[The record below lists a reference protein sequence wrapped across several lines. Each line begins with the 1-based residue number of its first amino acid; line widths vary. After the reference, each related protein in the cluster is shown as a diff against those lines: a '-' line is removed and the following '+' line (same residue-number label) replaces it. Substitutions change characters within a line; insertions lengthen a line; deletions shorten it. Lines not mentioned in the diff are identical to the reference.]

1 MDAGD
6 ADVSPMSSPTPEN
19 VSSTESHLIRP
30 ADAARQLGIP
40 ASTLR
45 RWSRRFASFL
55 SPEANGAAREN
66 GSRGHRRYTPD
77 DLAVLARCKELLSAG
92 RTFEQVTAMLEQDF
106 QSEAPVVEGEIEL
119 DENKPTASE
128 ADAEEPLQMMQGE
141 DATDAGNI
149 LAQALASI
157 PGFQQAIITGQQSER
172 ELLGVVLQDN
182 FTLKE
187 ENKKL
192 RERMVETERRIFEM
206 KREMEKART
215 EERERMRQMEAYL
228 FQLQRQMDDLVRR
241 QSVQAPAPGYPAV
254 LPQPVAP
261 TPAPVVSPQPVR
273 RAAPQPSPTSPS
285 EPEPSTMMQGA
296 PPAEAASLSPRSEP
310 APKKRSFWDW
320 LLGR

>member
-1 MDAGD
+1 MT
-6 ADVSPMSSPTPEN
+6 SPTSKN
-19 VSSTESHLIRP
+19 ATTTATSLLRP

-45 RWSRRFASFL
+45 RWSRRFAAFL

-66 GSRGHRRYTPD
+66 GFRSHRRYTPE
-77 DLAVLARCKELLSAG
+77 DLRVLARCKTLLSAG
-92 RTFEQVTAMLEQDF
+92 RTFEQVAAMLESDF
-106 QSEAPVVEGEIEL
+106 RPESPVVEGEIDLGER
-119 DENKPTASE
+119 DAGVSE
-128 ADAEEPLQMMQGE
+128 AAAGEPLQLMRGE
-141 DATDAGNI
+141 DATEAGNL

-157 PGFQQAIITGQQSER
+157 PGFQQAIITGQQNER

-182 FTLKE
+182 FALKE

-241 QSVQAPAPGYPAV
+241 QSAPASAPVVLPRPVRRSASAVAAPPEPASATTAQDVPSAPAP
-254 LPQPVAP
+254 
-261 TPAPVVSPQPVR
+261 R
-273 RAAPQPSPTSPS
+273 
-285 EPEPSTMMQGA
+285 
-296 PPAEAASLSPRSEP
+296 
-310 APKKRSFWDW
+310 KRSFWDW